1 MTYGIE
7 TGPVMDASTTAPER
21 APDKDLP
28 LGEITPG
35 TDGGNGGPSG
45 GTGNGGVPGAAGKG
59 GTRPSPDAQPAAAR
73 GPAAPPPGP
82 DDWAVC
88 CSGGGIRSATYCLGG
103 LQTLEEGGLLRR
115 AKWIV
120 GVSGGSYIAASR
132 ALVARGL
139 AEDARRDRARDAGQN
154 GSGDK
159 AHAERPAAYA
169 RGTPEEQNLR
179 NNTRYIAPDAKTMLV
194 AVLSLVFGAAVTCVL
209 VLAPLYAFSHAW
221 GWLLRERGVL
231 TWSRGQASASVTA
244 LTWWLP
250 TAIAAGITLALFLY
264 WWGTLVSGGP
274 GRGEHRA
281 SAVGRAAAVTAG
293 LALLMLAAPLAI
305 AWLYHST
312 GALGTVVRFFGF
324 GGSGPRSVA
333 ALTGV
338 VAAIAA
344 IAGSLQKQLAR
355 LRLAAPAAGSASG
368 GTIGT
373 IFAWARAKLTPWLA
387 SLVIIAVGAFAIL
400 LWIGNA
406 ARAGFSGDQLLPVLV
421 AVGVMLGTRGFADI
435 NRTSLHDFYRWRL
448 ADAYAVSRNA
458 VQAGT
463 AAAREELFAKAAQ
476 TRLSELDGDQGRP
489 EPRDDQGGA
498 EPRDN
503 LCGPKLVI
511 ATTANINANREV
523 PPGRGGFC
531 LAFASD
537 KVTLRADPRCGEP
550 NVEANTTDYEYL
562 LGHTRFTLFDVVAI
576 SGAAFSPLMGAAT
589 RGAYRIVLTLTN
601 LRLGVWMP
609 HPDVVRRARAYLD
622 TPKQERRNDRWWTR
636 WTLLLLL
643 WYVSQHPFWHRGPWH
658 RDPEKREASQEESEA
673 RQRAWKQHQKEWEE
687 RQKDREDR
695 LWAHVLGLREQSTKS
710 RGWLRTLLRLQA
722 AVCWRIM
729 QPTLGMLW
737 AEAAGHTSYRATWVN
752 VTDGGHYDNLG
763 LVEALHRGA
772 KNIVVFDASGDRPDT
787 WYTLGGAMALART
800 DAGVE
805 ISLNPTTMVRKN
817 GKAPPLRPGQVLRPW
832 AHGTFIRPDVAVTQP
847 DSAQA
852 GPNGDGT
859 ATQPDGAQAGPNGDG
874 TATQP
879 VRAQA
884 GPDGTVSRAKGTAAN
899 HRLPGAGDIWICK
912 LGWWEQAPWDVRAY
926 AAGHSAYP
934 CDTTLQQL
942 YDGAEFEAYHE
953 LGTSAAIAAAKA
965 GKLPLLLPPG

>member
-1 MTYGIE
+1 M
-7 TGPVMDASTTAPER
+7 
-21 APDKDLP
+21 
-28 LGEITPG
+28 GEIAPG
-35 TDGGNGGPSG
+35 TDGGTGGPSG
-45 GTGNGGVPGAAGKG
+45 GAGNGGVPSAAGKG
-59 GTRPSPDAQPAAAR
+59 GTRPSPDLQPEAAP
-73 GPAAPPPGP
+73 GPAPPPRGT

-103 LQTLEEGGLLRR
+103 LQALEEGALLRR
-115 AKWIV
+115 ARWIV

-139 AEDARRDRARDAGQN
+139 AEDARRGRARDAGQ
-154 GSGDK
+154 GRDGGEGRDT
-159 AHAERPAAYA
+159 RPAAYA
-169 RGTPEEQNLR
+169 RGTPEEQHLR
-179 NNTRYIAPDAKTMLV
+179 NNTRYMAPDAKTVLV
-194 AVLSLVFGAAVTCVL
+194 AVLSLLFGAAVTCVL

-221 GWLLRERGVL
+221 GWLLHQQGVL
-231 TWSRGQASASVTA
+231 TWSHGQASASVIA

-250 TAIAAGITLALFLY
+250 PAVAAGTTLIVFLY
-264 WWGTLVSGGP
+264 WWATLVSGGP

-281 SAVGRAAAVTAG
+281 SAVGWAAAATAG
-293 LALLMLAAPLAI
+293 LALFMLAAPLAI

-338 VAAIAA
+338 AAAMA
-344 IAGSLQKQLAR
+344 TIAGSLQKQLAR
-355 LRLAAPAAGSASG
+355 LRLAAPPAGSAPG
-368 GTIGT
+368 GMIGT
-373 IFAWARAKLTPWLA
+373 IAAWARAKLTPWLA
-387 SLVIIAVGAFAIL
+387 TLVITAAGAFAIL

-406 ARAGFSGDQLLPVLV
+406 ARAGFSGDQLVPVLV
-421 AVGVMLGTRGFADI
+421 AAGVMLGTRAFADI

-448 ADAYAVSRNA
+448 AGAYAVTRDTA
-458 VQAGT
+458 AAGT
-463 AAAREELFAKAAQ
+463 AAACEELFATAAR
-476 TRLSELDGDQGRP
+476 TRLSELGDDQRSRFLRGDQP
-489 EPRDDQGGA
+489 
-498 EPRDN
+498 
-503 LCGPKLVI
+503 GPQLVI

-537 KVTLRADPRCGEP
+537 NVTLRADPRSGEP
-550 NVEANTTDYEYL
+550 NVEAKTADYEHL

-622 TPKQERRNDRWWTR
+622 TPKGERRKDRWWTR

-643 WYVSQHPFWHRGPWH
+643 WYVSQHPFWHHDPRH
-658 RDPEKREASQEESEA
+658 RSPEKRGGSQEDRES
-673 RQRAWKQHQKEWEE
+673 RQRAWKQHQDEWEA
-687 RQKDREDR
+687 RQNDREDR
-695 LWAHVLGLREQSTKS
+695 LWAHVLGLREQSTKC

-722 AVCWRIM
+722 AMCWRVM

-737 AEAAGHTSYRATWVN
+737 AEAAGHTSYRATWIN

-772 KNIVVFDASGDRPDT
+772 KNIVVFDSSGDRPDT
-787 WYTLGGAMALART
+787 WFTLGGAMALART

-805 ISLNPTTMVRKN
+805 ISLNPTTMIQN
-817 GKAPPLRPGQVLRPW
+817 SGKAPALSRGQVLQPW
-832 AHGTFIRPDVAVTQP
+832 AHGTFTRPDAAL
-847 DSAQA
+847 AQQGRGQA
-852 GPNGDGT
+852 DPNRDGT
-859 ATQPDGAQAGPNGDG
+859 AGQLA
-874 TATQP
+874 
-879 VRAQA
+879 
-884 GPDGTVSRAKGTAAN
+884 GTVSGRDATVGEPDGS
-899 HRLPGAGDIWICK
+899 PGQHHGQPADHGPPPAGEIWICK
-912 LGWWEQAPWDVRAY
+912 LGWWDQAPWDVRAY

-934 CDTTLQQL
+934 CDPTLQQL

-953 LGTSAAIAAAKA
+953 LGASAVIAAAKA
-965 GKLPLLLPPG
+965 GKLPLLLRQR